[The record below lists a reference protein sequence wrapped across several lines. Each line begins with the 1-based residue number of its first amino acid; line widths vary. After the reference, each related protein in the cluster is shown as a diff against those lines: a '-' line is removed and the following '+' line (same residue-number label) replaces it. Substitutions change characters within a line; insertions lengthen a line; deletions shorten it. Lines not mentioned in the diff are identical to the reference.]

1 MINLSLE
8 ELKAIANLRKVKD
21 YKNKSKDE
29 LTKILSE
36 PEPKINIEKIRKRFN
51 DSMSKIKEI
60 RRNLYE
66 TENKY
71 NLSTPEIEEI
81 VKNTFEVEKLFEP
94 KNYYDYDDI
103 KYKEIWDVRNLFD
116 FSIDK
121 DYYKQIKTNDAFNG
135 NYIDYESKG
144 DKAKTLSIKEYPD
157 MIKSYLSNIIK
168 DHKTQGKWKV
178 H

>member
-36 PEPKINIEKIRKRFN
+36 PEAKINIEKIRKRFN
-51 DSMSKIKEI
+51 DSKSKIKEI

-103 KYKEIWDVRNLFD
+103 KYKEI
-116 FSIDK
+116 
-121 DYYKQIKTNDAFNG
+121 
-135 NYIDYESKG
+135 
-144 DKAKTLSIKEYPD
+144 
-157 MIKSYLSNIIK
+157 
-168 DHKTQGKWKV
+168 
-178 H
+178 